1 MTGNYETLNL
11 TRDGRLVHLELVR
24 PERLNAVAM
33 TGAREMLDA
42 ARRIAADEDV
52 EMVAVTGA
60 GRAFCTGMDLKD
72 LAAGQIE
79 QSYFTLWDL
88 ALREF
93 ETMDKLVVCLIHG
106 YAIGGGLQLAL
117 ACDIRVC
124 TPSARLSLPAVKDGL
139 IPGLGTFRL
148 ARYIGLGRAKSMI
161 IRGNM
166 IDGTEA
172 ERIGLVDHL
181 VDEDTAYVESKDWLG
196 EYAGTSSA
204 ASRASKELLLDCFD
218 LGWDAFFQK
227 YLVLQETV
235 VAAPDFGEAMDAY
248 RSSRTPQ
255 REQAPRPRLRDC
267 QVKGEGSV
275 LAGQATDSDS
285 TEISGTYGSPTPR

>member
-1 MTGNYETLNL
+1 MTGHYETLKL
-11 TRDGRLVHLELVR
+11 RRDGGLVRIEMVR

-33 TGAREMLDA
+33 TGAHEMLDA
-42 ARRIAADEDV
+42 ARAIAADDDAR
-52 EMVAVTGA
+52 MVAITGS
-60 GRAFCTGMDLKD
+60 GRAFSTGMDLED
-72 LAAGQIE
+72 LSAGLIE
-79 QSYFTLWDL
+79 QSYFDLWDS
-88 ALREF
+88 ALRVF

-181 VDEDTAYVESKDWLG
+181 VAEDSAFEEFENLLA
-196 EYAGTSSA
+196 EYASTDSA
-204 ASRASKELLLDCFD
+204 ASRASKQLLLDCFD
-218 LGWDAFFQK
+218 LGWDAFFHK
-227 YLVLQETV
+227 YLVLQERV
-235 VAAPDFGEAMDAY
+235 VAAPDFGEAMEAY
-248 RSSRTPQ
+248 
-255 REQAPRPRLRDC
+255 
-267 QVKGEGSV
+267 
-275 LAGQATDSDS
+275 LAGRKAQ
-285 TEISGTYGSPTPR
+285 

>member
-1 MTGNYETLNL
+1 MTGNYESLNV
-11 TRDGRLVHLELVR
+11 TSDGPLVRLELVR

-42 ARRIAADEDV
+42 ARRIAADEDAR
-52 EMVAVTGA
+52 MVAITGS
-60 GRAFCTGMDLKD
+60 GRAFSTGMDLKD
-72 LAAGQIE
+72 LAAGLIE
-79 QSYFTLWDL
+79 QSYFDMWDS
-88 ALREF
+88 ALRVF

-124 TPSARLSLPAVKDGL
+124 TPSARLGLPAVKDGL

-148 ARYIGLGRAKSMI
+148 ARYVGLGRAKSLI

-181 VDEDTAYVESKDWLG
+181 VDDDSAFDEFEDWLA
-196 EYAGTSSA
+196 EYASTSSV
-204 ASRASKELLLDCFD
+204 ASRASKQLLLDCFD
-218 LGWDAFFQK
+218 LGWDAFFHK
-227 YLVLQETV
+227 YLVLQEKV
-235 VAAPDFGEAMDAY
+235 VAAPDFVEAMEAY
-248 RSSRTPQ
+248 RASREPQ
-255 REQAPRPRLRDC
+255 
-267 QVKGEGSV
+267 
-275 LAGQATDSDS
+275 
-285 TEISGTYGSPTPR
+285 SG